1 MISNVF
7 DAVDFMQTSPKD
19 YIDESQKEEYKDTE
33 EYIDF
38 AVIEIDF
45 EKLNPSEVTIWSE
58 NRDIGNTIPKK
69 DDKYEPYKINYK

>member
-7 DAVDFMQTSPKD
+7 DAVDFMNTSPKN
-19 YIDESQKEEYKDTE
+19 YIDGSQKEEYKDTE

-45 EKLNPSEVTIWSE
+45 EKLNPSRS
-58 NRDIGNTIPKK
+58 
-69 DDKYEPYKINYK
+69 NYMKWKQRYWQHYT